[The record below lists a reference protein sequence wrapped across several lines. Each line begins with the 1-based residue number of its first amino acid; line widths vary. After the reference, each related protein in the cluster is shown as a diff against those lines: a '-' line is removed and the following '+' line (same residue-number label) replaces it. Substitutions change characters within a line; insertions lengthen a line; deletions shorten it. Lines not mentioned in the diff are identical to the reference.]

1 MSFLDG
7 LRHSARVWLRR
18 DDYERGIDDELR
30 FHLDLDAEQRPAATD
45 GDARLDARRRF
56 GNVTYLKEETRHAAR
71 LDRFDGVAQ
80 DVKHLVRSLRRSPGF
95 ATVAVLTLALGIG
108 ATTAVL
114 SVVDHVLVHSLP
126 FRDAG
131 RLMMMLERG
140 DQSAFRPPS
149 APTVEDWRRDPGTQQ
164 AFEGMSFVRGDG
176 AVFRQGDESRRV
188 VIGFVGPDFFSV
200 LGARPLLGRLLSDD
214 DHRVGAPPA
223 IVISHAFWQERLGG
237 DRNVIGRRISLDSIQ
252 TTVVGVMP
260 VGATYPA
267 FASIWESMSQYR
279 HMDIMTRRGLH
290 ADSRTIARLRPGV
303 DSARAV
309 ALMSVID
316 GQLASAYP
324 VEQAHWKPAMY
335 PVRSELIGDIRPML
349 LTLAGAAAA
358 VLLLACANVANL
370 FLARVA
376 SRTREFAVR
385 GALGASRVRLVRQL
399 LTESLVFAVA
409 GGALGTALAAFAV
422 GLARKLP
429 SDRLPRV
436 EELSIDQR
444 VLAVAAA
451 ASLLTAMICGV
462 WPAWRATRSSSGEAL
477 RAGALGS
484 VGVRSE
490 SRVRRALVA
499 VQFALALMLLVGAGL
514 LLQSFRRAAAVQV
527 GFDPRGLVTVSINPP
542 AATYQKPEDAAALY
556 GRLISTVRTVPG
568 VLDAAFINHVP
579 FGQAAILSPIQID
592 GRSGS
597 DTGSN
602 QIYYRTVS
610 DTYLRT
616 LKMSLAGGRWFTA
629 ADMRSPGG
637 AFVVNASAAKFYW
650 PGESAIGKRLTLRRS
665 SQVRSDFGQPL
676 VGTVIGVVNDVHQT
690 SQESVP
696 DREVYVPYTL
706 ETWPWGNIVVR
717 TRDGTRSIPALRDAI
732 AGVDARLLEKGSAGT
747 ERFSTVESVIASRL
761 APRKLALTLIGAF
774 AVCALFL
781 AAIGLY
787 GVVAYGITQRTRELG
802 VRKAL
807 GATDGMI
814 RSLVFRE
821 SMTVTGVGIVVGCAG
836 AWEGARLSH
845 DLLFQTGPVDVMVYA
860 PMVLT
865 LIGIS
870 FAATYIPTRRAT
882 RLDPTI
888 AMRGE

>member
-1 MSFLDG
+1 
-7 LRHSARVWLRR
+7 
-18 DDYERGIDDELR
+18 
-30 FHLDLDAEQRPAATD
+30 
-45 GDARLDARRRF
+45 
-56 GNVTYLKEETRHAAR
+56 
-71 LDRFDGVAQ
+71 
-80 DVKHLVRSLRRSPGF
+80 
-95 ATVAVLTLALGIG
+95 
-108 ATTAVL
+108 
-114 SVVDHVLVHSLP
+114 
-126 FRDAG
+126 
-131 RLMMMLERG
+131 
-140 DQSAFRPPS
+140 
-149 APTVEDWRRDPGTQQ
+149 
-164 AFEGMSFVRGDG
+164 
-176 AVFRQGDESRRV
+176 
-188 VIGFVGPDFFSV
+188 
-200 LGARPLLGRLLSDD
+200 
-214 DHRVGAPPA
+214 
-223 IVISHAFWQERLGG
+223 
-237 DRNVIGRRISLDSIQ
+237 
-252 TTVVGVMP
+252 
-260 VGATYPA
+260 
-267 FASIWESMSQYR
+267 MSQYR
-279 HMDIMTRRGLH
+279 HMDIMARRGLH
-290 ADSRTIARLRPGV
+290 ADSRTIARLRPGI
-303 DSARAV
+303 DSARAI
-309 ALMSVID
+309 ALMSTVE
-316 GQLASAYP
+316 GQLESAYP

-385 GALGASRVRLVRQL
+385 GALGASRARLVRQL

-409 GGALGTALAAFAV
+409 GGALGTALAALAV

-436 EELSIDQR
+436 EELSLDQR
-444 VLAVAAA
+444 VLAIAAA

-462 WPAWRATRSSSGEAL
+462 WPAWRATRSSSGQAL

-527 GFDPRGLVTVSINPP
+527 GFDPRGLVTVSITPP

-556 GRLISTVRTVPG
+556 GRLISAVRTVPG

-579 FGQAAILSPIQID
+579 FGLAAILSPIQID

-602 QIYYRTVS
+602 QIFYRTAS

-616 LKMSLAGGRWFTA
+616 MKMSLAAGRWFTD

-637 AFVVNASAAKFYW
+637 AFVVNAAAAKLYW

-676 VGTVIGVVNDVHQT
+676 AGTVIGVVNDVHQT

-717 TRDGTRSIPALRDAI
+717 TRDGARSIPALRDAI
-732 AGVDARLLEKGSAGT
+732 AGVDARLIEKGSAGT

-761 APRKLALTLIGAF
+761 APRRLALTLIGAF
-774 AVCALFL
+774 AACALLL

-787 GVVAYGITQRTRELG
+787 GVVSYGITQRTRELG

-807 GATDGMI
+807 GATDRMI
-814 RSLVFRE
+814 ASLVFRE
-821 SMTVTGVGIVVGCAG
+821 SAMLTSAGIVIGCAG
-836 AWEGARLSH
+836 AWGGARLIN
-845 DLLFQTGPVDVMVYA
+845 DLLFQTAPVDVTVYA
-860 PMVLT
+860 PTVLV
-865 LIGIS
+865 LLGI
-870 FAATYIPTRRAT
+870 AIIATYIPTRRAT